1 MAEQRRYK
9 LSKLVELKRFMSI
22 PIDGF
27 VEQDKNGNYLINI
40 GYIRVSTDKQA
51 DEGYGLTVQ
60 TNHIVDYC
68 QRNCLSSL
76 LLFSDDGVTG
86 TKMDRPAL
94 NEIVRMI
101 EQFNN
106 GASNLRVNLMIIP
119 RIDRLG
125 RTLLGTL
132 QFIQDYILSAGG
144 TNRSLVNHNK

>member
-76 LLFSDDGVTG
+76 LLFSV
-86 TKMDRPAL
+86 K
-94 NEIVRMI
+94 
-101 EQFNN
+101 
-106 GASNLRVNLMIIP
+106 
-119 RIDRLG
+119 
-125 RTLLGTL
+125 
-132 QFIQDYILSAGG
+132 
-144 TNRSLVNHNK
+144 